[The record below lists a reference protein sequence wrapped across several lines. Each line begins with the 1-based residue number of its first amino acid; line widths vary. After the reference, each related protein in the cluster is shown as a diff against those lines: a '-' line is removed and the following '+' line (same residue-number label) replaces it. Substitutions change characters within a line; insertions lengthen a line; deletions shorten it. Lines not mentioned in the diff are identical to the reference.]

1 MLANCHRWGGISS
14 HHPPVVIIVSKYTV
28 CGCILYAVA
37 SSSSNVQRPVINQQ
51 ALVAQ
56 APVADQRPMVDMG
69 QENDASHSVTA
80 SDVLDQVEV
89 IVCQCLMA

>member
-1 MLANCHRWGGISS
+1 M
-14 HHPPVVIIVSKYTV
+14 
-28 CGCILYAVA
+28 
-37 SSSSNVQRPVINQQ
+37 INQQ

-69 QENDASHSVTA
+69 QENDVSHSVTA
-80 SDVLDQVEV
+80 SNVLDQVEV